1 MRIDWP
7 IALFFTLD
15 VLLLLCIW
23 LRGYIAGAQIVYSC
37 FVRLLKTIFFFV
49 SSVVFQCE
57 RGSRIDTTREI
68 IKTYQANHINR
79 PRILLFECSRTIF
92 VSFLRCF
99 MEFHLNC
106 VVFFFRTISRIYLY
120 LFIFDSH
127 IIPWR
132 MIVTHLQYL
141 RARDQHFFHWIQWHS
156 WVYRRKIDQ
165 KKKKHYIIE
174 HIQRK
179 SISLWM
185 RNVWMGFGDRLMKFP
200 LMTTHNVTHT
210 QPFGINIIS
219 NSFFFLLSVVFL
231 FCFVVFAFVGFALD
245 WFLHFRFMEFKKKK

>member
-156 WVYRRKIDQ
+156 WIYRRKIDQ
-165 KKKKHYIIE
+165 KKKTLYNRAYSTQINFTLNEKRMNGIWWSADEISINDNAQCHAYAAIRHKYNFE
-174 HIQRK
+174 FFFF
-179 SISLWM
+179 SSLCCISL
-185 RNVWMGFGDRLMKFP
+185 
-200 LMTTHNVTHT
+200 
-210 QPFGINIIS
+210 
-219 NSFFFLLSVVFL
+219 L
-231 FCFVVFAFVGFALD
+231 FCGFRFRWFRSRLVFAFSIYGI
-245 WFLHFRFMEFKKKK
+245 